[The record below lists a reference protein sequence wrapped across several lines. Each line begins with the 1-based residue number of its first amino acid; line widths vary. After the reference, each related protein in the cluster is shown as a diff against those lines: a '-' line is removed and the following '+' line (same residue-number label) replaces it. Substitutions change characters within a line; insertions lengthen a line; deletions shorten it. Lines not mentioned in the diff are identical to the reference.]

1 MMKLGIKY
9 RLFLSMLA
17 GTAAVVLCM
26 WLIVQWSIDRG
37 FLSYVNTLEQERLE
51 TLATE
56 LEQAYA
62 ERGSWDFLRDE
73 PVTWLRLMI
82 RTLPPGLVDPE
93 QLKRQEKRRER
104 WLEREALSPKPRP
117 EGTKPSPRPQP
128 FERRVLLL
136 DAARLPLFG
145 PGERAG
151 EVDLRPL
158 RLEGMTVGYLGLL
171 PRQSAY
177 DVHQLQFVRQQ
188 KLALALIAGV
198 TLMISA
204 LIALPLAKR
213 LVRPIRALAGATRRL
228 SAGEYAIRVPVTAT
242 DELGQLARDFNS
254 LALTLEKNEQARRQW
269 VADISHELRTP
280 LAVLRGEIEALQDGV
295 RRTTPETLHS
305 LHAEVLH
312 LSRMVD
318 DLHQLALS
326 DVGALTYRK
335 CNVNL
340 GEELREA
347 AEAFRSRFEGK
358 GIILTADIP
367 SAPPIAVFAD
377 PERLHQLFNNLL
389 DNALKYTEGGG
400 RLDIRLEAGSGAAT
414 IHFMDSAPGVPAA
427 EIGRLFDRLY
437 RVEGSR
443 SRATGGAGLGLAIC
457 RNIVEAHEGT
467 ITAEHSAMGGLWI
480 TVVLPVTKESP

>member
-1 MMKLGIKY
+1 MVKLGIKY

-17 GTAAVVLCM
+17 ATAAVVFCM

-51 TLATE
+51 ILATE

-62 ERGSWDFLRDE
+62 ERGSWDFLRAE

-82 RTLPPGLVDPE
+82 RTLPPGLSDPE
-93 QLKRQEKRRER
+93 ELRRREKRLER
-104 WLEREALSPKPRP
+104 WLEREPRP
-117 EGTKPSPRPQP
+117 PEPGRQSRPLT

-136 DAARLPLFG
+136 DADQQPLFG
-145 PGERAG
+145 PGERTG
-151 EVDLRPL
+151 EVNLRPL
-158 RLEGMTVGYLGLL
+158 RLEGKTVGYLGLV
-171 PRQSAY
+171 PRRSAF
-177 DVHQLQFVRQQ
+177 DAHQLQFVRQQ

-198 TLMISA
+198 TLLISA

-213 LVRPIRALAGATRRL
+213 LVRPIRALAAATRRL
-228 SAGEYAIRVPVTAT
+228 SAGEYAIRVPVAAS

-280 LAVLRGEIEALQDGV
+280 LAVLRGEVEALQDGV

-305 LHAEVLH
+305 LHAEVMR

-340 GEELREA
+340 GEELRETA
-347 AEAFRSRFEGK
+347 DSFRSRFAGK
-358 GIILTADIP
+358 GVALVADLP
-367 SAPPIAVFAD
+367 SAPAIAVFAD

-389 DNALKYTEGGG
+389 DNSLKYTEAGG
-400 RLDIRLEAGSGAAT
+400 RLDIRLEAGQGVAT
-414 IHFMDSAPGVPAA
+414 IHFMDSAPGVPEA

-437 RVEGSR
+437 RVESSR

-467 ITAEHSAMGGLWI
+467 ITAKPSPLGGLWI
-480 TVVLPVTKESP
+480 TVVLPVTEEGL

>member
-1 MMKLGIKY
+1 MLKVGIKY

-37 FLSYVNTLEQERLE
+37 FLRYVNTLEQERLE
-51 TLATE
+51 ILATE

-73 PVTWLRLMI
+73 PVTWLRLML

-93 QLKRQEKRRER
+93 QLKRQEKRLERWRER
-104 WLEREALSPKPRP
+104 EPRP
-117 EGTKPSPRPQP
+117 REPGQSPRQQS

-136 DAARLPLFG
+136 DAARQPLFG

-151 EVDLRPL
+151 EVDLRQL
-158 RLEGMTVGYLGLL
+158 RLEGKTIGYLGLV

-177 DVHQLQFVRQQ
+177 DVNQLQFVRQQ

-198 TLMISA
+198 TLLISA

-213 LVRPIRALAGATRRL
+213 LVRPIRALAAATRRL
-228 SAGEYAIRVPVTAT
+228 AAGEYAIRVPVAGS
-242 DELGQLARDFNS
+242 DELGQLARDFNA
-254 LALTLEKNEQARRQW
+254 LGLTLEKNEQARRQW

-295 RRTTPETLHS
+295 RQSTPETLHS
-305 LHAEVLH
+305 LHAEVMR
-312 LSRMVD
+312 LSRLVD

-335 CNVNL
+335 GDLDLADVL
-340 GEELREA
+340 
-347 AEAFRSRFEGK
+347 AEAVGLFQPDFDRKRIALRLE
-358 GIILTADIP
+358 IP
-367 SAPPIAVFAD
+367 AAAKFPVFAD
-377 PERLHQLFNNLL
+377 RERLHQLFSNLL
-389 DNALKYTEGGG
+389 HNALKYTDAPGE
-400 RLDIRLEAGSGAAT
+400 LLVRLELVGSMAAV
-414 IHFMDSAPGVPAA
+414 HFQDTPPGVPEA
-427 EIGRLFDRLY
+427 ELERLFDRLY

-443 SRATGGAGLGLAIC
+443 SRATGGAGLGLSIC
-457 RNIVEAHEGT
+457 RNIVEAHAGT
-467 ITAEHSAMGGLWI
+467 ITARPSPLGGVWV
-480 TVVLPVTKESP
+480 TVLLPVTERSL

>member
-1 MMKLGIKY
+1 MMKVGIKY

-17 GTAAVVLCM
+17 ATAAVVLCM

-37 FLSYVNTLEQERLE
+37 FLRYVNTLEQERLE
-51 TLATE
+51 ILATD

-62 ERGSWDFLRDE
+62 ERGSWDFLRAE

-82 RTLPPGLVDPE
+82 RTLPSGPTDPE
-93 QLKRQEKRRER
+93 ELRRREKRLER
-104 WLEREALSPKPRP
+104 WLEREPRPPKPGQP
-117 EGTKPSPRPQP
+117 PRPLT

-136 DAARLPLFG
+136 DAARQPLFG
-145 PGERAG
+145 PGEQAG

-158 RLEGMTVGYLGLL
+158 RLEGETVGYLGLV
-171 PRQSAY
+171 PRRSAY

-198 TLMISA
+198 TLLVSA

-213 LVRPIRALAGATRRL
+213 LVRPIRALAAATRRL
-228 SAGEYAIRVPVTAT
+228 SAGEYASRVPVAGT

-280 LAVLRGEIEALQDGV
+280 LAVLRGEVEALQDGV

-305 LHAEVLH
+305 LHAEVMR

-347 AEAFRSRFEGK
+347 ADSFRSRFEGK
-358 GIILTADIP
+358 GIVLVEDIP
-367 SAPPIAVFAD
+367 SAPAIDVFAD

-389 DNALKYTEGGG
+389 DNSLKYTEAGG
-400 RLDIRLEAGSGAAT
+400 RLDIRLETAQGFAT
-414 IHFMDSAPGVPAA
+414 IHFMDSAPGVPEA

-437 RVEGSR
+437 RVESSR

-467 ITAEHSAMGGLWI
+467 ITAKPSPLGGLWI
-480 TVVLPVTKESP
+480 TVVLPITEGSL